1 MQYPSGYLD
10 GDDNWQINTPKEVAE
25 YYTETVFGLL
35 RRVCIRLKK
44 IKRARKRAL
53 KRAKKRA
60 EKRAKKSAEKRAQNH

>member
-25 YYTETVFGLL
+25 YYTETVLGLL
-35 RRVCIRLKK
+35 RRVSIRLKR
-44 IKRARKRAL
+44 IKRAR